1 MRLQGKAV
9 LITGAARRV
18 GRVIALALG
27 QRGARVAIHYNT
39 SKAHADRVAND
50 LRDSYG
56 RDSLTVKADLADP
69 KQISRMVDQVAKRFG
84 GIDVLINNA
93 SIYEKTPFEDATVAD
108 WDAHMDINARA
119 PFLLAQAVAPHMREA
134 GEGKIINIADWA
146 GHRPYE
152 DWTPYCVSKAALLA
166 LNSALAREL
175 APQIQVNA
183 VMPGPVLPPED
194 ATPRYRKNVI
204 AATPLA
210 KFGTPE
216 DVAKAVLFLIES
228 GDFMTGAQIAVDG
241 GRLIA

>member
-9 LITGAARRV
+9 LVTGAALRV
-18 GRVIALALG
+18 GRAIALALG

-39 SKAHADRVAND
+39 SKAAAARVAD
-50 LRDSYG
+50 ELKDSFG
-56 RDSLTVKADLADP
+56 RDSMTVKGDLSDP
-69 KQISRMVDQVAKRFG
+69 KQVRKMVDLVTKQFG
-84 GIDVLINNA
+84 TINVLVNNA
-93 SIYEKTPFEDATVAD
+93 SIYEKTPFEDATLED
-108 WDAHMDINARA
+108 WDSHMDINARA
-119 PFLLAQAVAPHMREA
+119 PFLLAQAVAPLMKEA

-175 APQIQVNA
+175 APEIQVNA

-204 AATPLA
+204 AATPLGR
-210 KFGTPE
+210 FGSPE

-241 GRLIA
+241 GRLIS